1 MKNSKADTIQKYLD
15 EYLKGKP
22 EEKIREFHEKPLA
35 RQYAA
40 IMAWK
45 RRNEEREKGKGLSA
59 ADVIKH
65 AVGLKTL
72 IELTDN
78 FNEKDM
84 QKMREALDAARE
96 SLDNFHRMRK
106 ERELRQ
112 LEREQQELQ
121 ERINR
126 LRETM

>member
-1 MKNSKADTIQKYLD
+1 MKNSKEDTIRKYLD
-15 EYLKGKP
+15 EYLKNKS
-22 EEKIREFHEKPLA
+22 EDKRQEFMSKSESK
-35 RQYAA
+35 QYAA

-45 RRNEEREKGKGLSA
+45 RRNELRDKERGLSA

-65 AVGLKTL
+65 AASLKTL

-78 FNEKDM
+78 FNEKEM
-84 QKMREALDAARE
+84 ERMYEALGEAKT

-106 ERELRQ
+106 EREIKR
-112 LEREQQELQ
+112 LEQEQRELQ
-121 ERINR
+121 DRINR